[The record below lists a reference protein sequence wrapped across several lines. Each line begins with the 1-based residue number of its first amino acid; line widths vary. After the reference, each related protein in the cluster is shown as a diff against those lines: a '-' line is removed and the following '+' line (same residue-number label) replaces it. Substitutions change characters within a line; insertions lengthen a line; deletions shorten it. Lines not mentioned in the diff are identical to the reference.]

1 MVVVEAAYRRINPQD
16 QWYQV
21 CIEDLAIGEV
31 FKTKKGWQGFCL
43 NAPKKPLGFAK
54 TKEALGQM
62 IVARWEA
69 FPVKA

>member
-1 MVVVEAAYRRINPQD
+1 MVVVEATYRRINPQD
-16 QWYQV
+16 QWYEV
-21 CIEDLAIGEV
+21 CIEALVIGEV

-43 NAPKKPLGFAK
+43 NASKKPLGLSK